1 MEELT
6 KVDNDS
12 NYYINLEVINA
23 INTLSKQIRNNHLET
38 AEYLTNEE
46 MCEHFNIGIDALN
59 QWCYRGYIAYSKPS
73 GKRLFHRDDI
83 NKFKAKRRKEAYN
96 G

>member
-23 INTLSKQIRNNHLET
+23 INTLSKQIRINHLET

-46 MCEHFNIGIDALN
+46 MCEHFGIGMDALN
-59 QWCYRGYIAYSKPS
+59 QCCYRGYIGYSKPS
-73 GKRLFHRDDI
+73 GKRLFHRADI
-83 NKFKAKRRKEAYN
+83 NKFKAKRRKEALD